1 MGLDIFLY
9 SQHRQIVAVPA
20 PYHPVYELSRDF
32 SLITWVDKHVG
43 EVENATCLE
52 LSREH
57 IQQLKERLDCA
68 IATFTEG
75 NDAYSALFD
84 HGLASKSDQRFASIR
99 STGNLTFSTAF

>member
-1 MGLDIFLY
+1 M
-9 SQHRQIVAVPA
+9 
-20 PYHPVYELSRDF
+20 
-32 SLITWVDKHVG
+32 DKHVG

-75 NDAYSALFD
+75 LVILALNMNTCGVMPAGNCLLNFP
-84 HGLASKSDQRFASIR
+84 
-99 STGNLTFSTAF
+99 STGVSLRPPAQGYASD